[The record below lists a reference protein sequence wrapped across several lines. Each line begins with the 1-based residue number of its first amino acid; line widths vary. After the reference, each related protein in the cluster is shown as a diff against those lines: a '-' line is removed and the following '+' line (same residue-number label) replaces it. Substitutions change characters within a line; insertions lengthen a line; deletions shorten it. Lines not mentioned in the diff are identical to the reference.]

1 MAETK
6 KDLPVLTNGRGP
18 YSRYGGSAKYSGLI
32 ASLAPDHTKYVEPF
46 AGAASVFFTKDKAS
60 KSVLADLDDELINAL
75 KQIKSGGK
83 ELIRALMG
91 RERMVTTERF
101 KKLVRSKPKGAI
113 DRLHRFLFIQGAGYS
128 AKHCGPPPEAKK
140 GKPAYNPQ
148 RLMPFMEKLKGVSI
162 EKSPFEQT
170 LARHDSKDTFFFIDP
185 PYPKEWKNTA
195 DDIDRERGEEFLDV
209 PKFVKA
215 VRALKGSWIV
225 ALGDNKENINAIK
238 ALGGTIFYKRGTETT
253 NTGGTKEAKR
263 YFSANFDIK
272 TAIRQ
277 KAIMVSGGFSK
288 LVVTKALMQ
297 PAKDESNRDF
307 MVRFMDDP
315 KSTEE
320 FPDTKQRHAVGMQIW
335 ERTKKAI
342 EKRLALWGSTAGKSR
357 VAKRVIPMIPE
368 HKTYVEPF
376 AGGAAVFYAKPK
388 EMSKNE
394 VLSDTHTEVAF
405 SFKYVRDGSDRDF
418 DGVRRK
424 NWIVSKEQAR
434 KVHDLK
440 PSKGDDRFYRF
451 AYKRYAMF
459 FRNENRITAIDPSKA
474 GKKPTL
480 INNLEKTRERLK
492 GVKIHNESYEKIFK
506 AYDGK
511 DTFFYLD
518 PPYPRIAQEV
528 GEDQFDEPAFIKR
541 LENLKGKF
549 LLHYDYRDKS
559 KFLNKGWNV
568 KVISVAKTGGYT
580 TATVAGKLLEVTN
593 YTQTKKAEEPKHF
606 GSGENIDVFGYRTK
620 NFDTCRSAVTLFR
633 KLEKTK
639 EKETQGH
646 VIKAAKYLDAFFG
659 IEKKVVS
666 EGYASE
672 EDGGLALDLA
682 ILFAYEVGIVA
693 ERMSRSFDRDIVFLK
708 MHFQEIGSRMGLKKA
723 EIDYADPKNEKYPI
737 DSYEH
742 VRAAISYFS
751 MPKNADKY
759 SDKEQAQIW
768 GRIKAAAK
776 KLGIT
781 LSPDSGPP
789 GLQEKDISNSM
800 YNNWLI
806 PVIKTDEDEKI
817 VTGIVL
823 EPDEVDA
830 QGDTIS
836 KEAIKEAAHKFLSKF
851 NKDTE
856 LGFMHKAF
864 GDLGMGLIESWVAR
878 EDSDFG
884 GSPVKSGSWL
894 MSVQVSDNEKLWE
907 KIKSGEIAGFS
918 IGGVARVSR

>member
-1 MAETK
+1 
-6 KDLPVLTNGRGP
+6 
-18 YSRYGGSAKYSGLI
+18 
-32 ASLAPDHTKYVEPF
+32 
-46 AGAASVFFTKDKAS
+46 
-60 KSVLADLDDELINAL
+60 
-75 KQIKSGGK
+75 
-83 ELIRALMG
+83 
-91 RERMVTTERF
+91 
-101 KKLVRSKPKGAI
+101 
-113 DRLHRFLFIQGAGYS
+113 
-128 AKHCGPPPEAKK
+128 
-140 GKPAYNPQ
+140 
-148 RLMPFMEKLKGVSI
+148 
-162 EKSPFEQT
+162 
-170 LARHDSKDTFFFIDP
+170 
-185 PYPKEWKNTA
+185 
-195 DDIDRERGEEFLDV
+195 
-209 PKFVKA
+209 
-215 VRALKGSWIV
+215 
-225 ALGDNKENINAIK
+225 
-238 ALGGTIFYKRGTETT
+238 
-253 NTGGTKEAKR
+253 
-263 YFSANFDIK
+263 
-272 TAIRQ
+272 
-277 KAIMVSGGFSK
+277 
-288 LVVTKALMQ
+288 
-297 PAKDESNRDF
+297 
-307 MVRFMDDP
+307 
-315 KSTEE
+315 
-320 FPDTKQRHAVGMQIW
+320 
-335 ERTKKAI
+335 
-342 EKRLALWGSTAGKSR
+342 
-357 VAKRVIPMIPE
+357 AKRVVPMIPE

-388 EMSKNE
+388 EMSKSE
-394 VLSDTHTEVAF
+394 VLSDTHPEVAF
-405 SFKYVRDGSDRDF
+405 SFKYIRDASDKDF
-418 DGVRRK
+418 SGVRSK
-424 NWIVSKEQAR
+424 NWIVSKEQAK

-440 PSKGDDRFYRF
+440 PSKGADRFYRF

-480 INNLEKTRERLK
+480 INNLEKTRERLD

-528 GEDQFDEPAFIKR
+528 GEDKFDEGAFIKR

-549 LLHYDYRDKS
+549 LLHYDHRDKS

-593 YTQTKKAEEPKHF
+593 YAPTKKADKPKHF
-606 GSGENIDVFGYRTK
+606 GGGENIDIFGYKTK
-620 NFDTCRSAVTLFR
+620 NFDICRSAVMLFR

-659 IEKKVVS
+659 IEKQVVADN
-666 EGYASE
+666 YASD
-672 EDGGLALDLA
+672 EDGEVALDLA
-682 ILFAYEVGIVA
+682 LLFAYEVGLIA

-723 EIDYADPKNEKYPI
+723 DTEYADPKNEKYPI
-737 DSYEH
+737 DSYAH

-759 SDKEQAQIW
+759 SEEEQKQVWAK
-768 GRIKAAAK
+768 IKAAAK
-776 KLGIT
+776 KFGIK

-789 GLQEKDISNSM
+789 SVAEKAASDVSWTMPI
-800 YNNWLI
+800 
-806 PVIKTDEDEKI
+806 IKKDDEERI

-830 QGDTIS
+830 QGDTVS
-836 KEAIKEAAHKFLSKF
+836 KEAIKEAAHKFLAKF

-864 GDLGMGLIESWVAR
+864 GDLGISLIESWVAR
-878 EDSDFG
+878 EDSEFG

-894 MSVQVSDNEKLWE
+894 MSVKVGDNDKLWQ
-907 KIKSGEIAGFS
+907 KIKSGDISGFS

>member
-1 MAETK
+1 MMAETK

-60 KSVLADLDDELINAL
+60 KSVLADLDDELVNAL
-75 KQIKSGGK
+75 RQIKSGGK
-83 ELIRALMG
+83 ELIRALKG

-140 GKPAYNPQ
+140 GKPAYNPEK
-148 RLMPFMEKLKGVSI
+148 LLPFMEKLKGVSI
-162 EKSPFEQT
+162 EKAPFEQT
-170 LARHDSKDTFFFIDP
+170 LSKHDGKDTFFFIDP

-195 DDIDRERGEEFLDV
+195 DDIDRERGEAFLDV

-225 ALGDNKENINAIK
+225 ALGDNKENIDAIK
-238 ALGGTIFYKRGTETT
+238 ALGGIIFYKRGTETT

-263 YFSANFDIK
+263 YFAANFDVK
-272 TAIRQ
+272 TAVRQ
-277 KAIMVSGGFSK
+277 KAIMDSGGFSK
-288 LVVTKALMQ
+288 LVITKALMH
-297 PAKDESNRDF
+297 PAKDESRHDF

-315 KSTEE
+315 KSAEE
-320 FPDTKQRHAVGMQIW
+320 FPEARQRYAIGIQIW

-394 VLSDTHTEVAF
+394 VLSDTHPEVAF
-405 SFKYVRDGSDRDF
+405 SFKYVRDGSDKDF

-440 PSKGDDRFYRF
+440 PSRGDDRFYRF

-492 GVKIHNESYEKIFK
+492 GVKIHNESYEKMFK
-506 AYDGK
+506 AYDEK

-580 TATVAGKLLEVTN
+580 TGTLAGKLLEVTN
-593 YTQTKKAEEPKHF
+593 YVPAKKA
-606 GSGENIDVFGYRTK
+606 
-620 NFDTCRSAVTLFR
+620 
-633 KLEKTK
+633 
-639 EKETQGH
+639 
-646 VIKAAKYLDAFFG
+646 
-659 IEKKVVS
+659 
-666 EGYASE
+666 
-672 EDGGLALDLA
+672 
-682 ILFAYEVGIVA
+682 
-693 ERMSRSFDRDIVFLK
+693 MS
-708 MHFQEIGSRMGLKKA
+708 
-723 EIDYADPKNEKYPI
+723 YADSENEKYPI
-737 DSYEH
+737 DTYEH

-751 MPKNADKY
+751 MPKNAGKY
-759 SDKEQAQIW
+759 SEQEQAKIW
-768 GRIKAAAK
+768 GKIKAAAK

-789 GLQEKDISNSM
+789 GLQEKDISNSLD
-800 YNNWLI
+800 NNWLI

-830 QGDTIS
+830 QGDTVS
-836 KEAIKEAAHKFLSKF
+836 KEAIKEAAYRFLAKF

-864 GDLGMGLIESWVAR
+864 GDLGMSLIESWVAR
-878 EDSDFG
+878 GDSEFG
-884 GSPVKSGSWL
+884 GNPVKSGSWL
-894 MSVQVSDNEKLWE
+894 MSVKVDANDKLWE
-907 KIKSGEIAGFS
+907 KIKTGEIAGFS